1 MSRLRILL
9 AVVLAASALAVL
21 GGAAHASV
29 PAANAK
35 FCKAVASI
43 GDSGN
48 SSNPTKEDAKKALR
62 GFKRAAKYAPGK
74 VKSALNNITKYL
86 SVVTSGDTSDI
97 ADLASSST
105 FKNYTKSLSTYV
117 SYYTSNCLGSG

>member
-9 AVVLAASALAVL
+9 AAVLAASALAVL
-21 GGAAHASV
+21 AGSAHASV
-29 PAANAK
+29 PAANTR

-43 GDSGN
+43 GDTGN
-48 SSNPTKEDAKKALR
+48 SSTPTREDAKKALR
-62 GFKRAAKYAPGK
+62 GFKKAAKYAPAK

-86 SVVTSGDTSDI
+86 GVVVSGDTSDI

-105 FKNYTKSLSTYV
+105 FKNYTKSLTTYV